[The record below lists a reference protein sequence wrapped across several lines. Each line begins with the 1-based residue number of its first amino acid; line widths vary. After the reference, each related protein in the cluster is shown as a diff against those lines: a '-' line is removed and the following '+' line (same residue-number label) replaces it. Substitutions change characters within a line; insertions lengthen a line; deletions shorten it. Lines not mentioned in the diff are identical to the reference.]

1 MSSIASFFFHKAGLK
16 NTIAHRYYHVIEPF
30 SKSNIGQE
38 KDAVNMAE
46 SERFELSIG
55 DKPYT
60 PLAGARL
67 QPLGQLSVKKI
78 LYAKCF
84 KAMVLKTVVVSEL

>member
-1 MSSIASFFFHKAGLK
+1 
-16 NTIAHRYYHVIEPF
+16 
-30 SKSNIGQE
+30 
-38 KDAVNMAE
+38 MAE

-60 PLAGARL
+60 PLAGARF
-67 QPLGQLSVKKI
+67 QPLSQLSVKKI
-78 LYAKCF
+78 LYATYF

>member
-46 SERFELSIG
+46 SES
-55 DKPYT
+55 
-60 PLAGARL
+60 
-67 QPLGQLSVKKI
+67 
-78 LYAKCF
+78 
-84 KAMVLKTVVVSEL
+84 